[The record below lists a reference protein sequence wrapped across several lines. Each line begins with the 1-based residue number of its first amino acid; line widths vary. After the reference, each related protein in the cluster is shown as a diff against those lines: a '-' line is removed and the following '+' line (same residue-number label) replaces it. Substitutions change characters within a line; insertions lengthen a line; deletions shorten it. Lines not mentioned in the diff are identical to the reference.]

1 MDKQAVVLEKG
12 QVSTP
17 LDGFDSF
24 RTEVITLYKHYQDQI
39 DGIAFSLP
47 GVIDSEQGYN
57 GAGLGAGHQT
67 GWTGVVAK
75 TILLFGYMDSKRA
88 LQMGSKAAFIP
99 GSRKE

>member
-1 MDKQAVVLEKG
+1 MLFVWKLSV
-12 QVSTP
+12 
-17 LDGFDSF
+17 
-24 RTEVITLYKHYQDQI
+24 LYKHYQDQI

-67 GWTGVVAK
+67 GWTGLVAK

-88 LQMGSKAAFIP
+88 PDGK
-99 GSRKE
+99 